1 MTLYDILEG
10 DSIETIIK
18 QYGVNVLN
26 VLGIVP
32 QLVEENII
40 TVSQA
45 EEVAEAVEPV
55 INSGVLLEEVNES
68 SLSPV
73 ILEESFKEIEKSSPF
88 ENVQG
93 LKAPNAKNSQIKKIQ
108 TRIVNLVKKYS
119 TRLETYQSLT
129 TSSNSD
135 FLRYYLVY
143 FGGLQ
148 VDLIE
153 ASNLLIDNISQSYR
167 STEIEKII
175 ITAINEIDTILRAYE
190 W

>member
-1 MTLYDILEG
+1 MYIDSRKIEKEWLLSKKNVWISEESFDEVTRMTLYDILEG

-55 INSGVLLEEVNES
+55 INSGVSLEEVNES

-93 LKAPNAKNSQIKKIQ
+93 LKAPNAKNS
-108 TRIVNLVKKYS
+108 
-119 TRLETYQSLT
+119 
-129 TSSNSD
+129 
-135 FLRYYLVY
+135 
-143 FGGLQ
+143 
-148 VDLIE
+148 
-153 ASNLLIDNISQSYR
+153 
-167 STEIEKII
+167 
-175 ITAINEIDTILRAYE
+175 
-190 W
+190 

>member
-1 MTLYDILEG
+1 MYIDSRKIEKEWLLSKKNVWISEESFDEVTRMTLYDILEG

-55 INSGVLLEEVNES
+55 INSGVLLEEVNEP

-93 LKAPNAKNSQIKKIQ
+93 LKAPNAKNS
-108 TRIVNLVKKYS
+108 
-119 TRLETYQSLT
+119 
-129 TSSNSD
+129 
-135 FLRYYLVY
+135 
-143 FGGLQ
+143 
-148 VDLIE
+148 
-153 ASNLLIDNISQSYR
+153 
-167 STEIEKII
+167 
-175 ITAINEIDTILRAYE
+175 
-190 W
+190 

>member
-1 MTLYDILEG
+1 MYIDSRKIEKEWLLSKKNLWISEESFDEVTRMTLYDILEG

-55 INSGVLLEEVNES
+55 INSGVSLEEVNES

-93 LKAPNAKNSQIKKIQ
+93 LKAPNAKNS
-108 TRIVNLVKKYS
+108 
-119 TRLETYQSLT
+119 
-129 TSSNSD
+129 
-135 FLRYYLVY
+135 
-143 FGGLQ
+143 
-148 VDLIE
+148 
-153 ASNLLIDNISQSYR
+153 
-167 STEIEKII
+167 
-175 ITAINEIDTILRAYE
+175 
-190 W
+190 